1 MSTRAP
7 RPVPFL
13 ALALV
18 GVSGLGLTACGTS
31 TIKADQVASNLS
43 KEYAARGVALTDV
56 SCEKGAKA
64 KVGEPLTCTALNP
77 SRTKLTLRGKVT
89 AIEDGKIKHQ
99 LFNAVSGVAE
109 GKVVAAELL
118 RAAQGQIGSRAR
130 SLTCPDQ
137 VPIPTRT
144 PVTCALVKSDGR
156 TYDAKGSVDAR
167 SRFSLDVA
175 AKPR

>member
-7 RPVPFL
+7 RPVPVL
-13 ALALV
+13 AVALASV
-18 GVSGLGLTACGTS
+18 AGLGLTACGTS
-31 TIKADQVASNLS
+31 TIKAEQVAENLS

-56 SCEKGAKA
+56 SCEVGAKA

-77 SRTKLTLRGKVT
+77 SKTKLTLKGKVT

-99 LFNAVSGVAE
+99 LFNAVSGVAD
-109 GKVVAAELL
+109 GRVVAAELL
-118 RAAQGQIGSRAR
+118 RAAQAQIGTRAR
-130 SLTCPDQ
+130 TLTCPDE

-144 PVTCALVKSDGR
+144 SVTCALVKSDGK
-156 TYDAKGSVDAR
+156 TYDAKGSIDER

-175 AKPR
+175 ARPR